1 MLPQLLVSGI
11 ALGGVYA
18 LVALGFVLLWQTART
33 VNFAQGDFLTAS
45 AVGILVLSAH
55 LPGLRPVA
63 VLGGFLLA
71 AVVLGAVFHRAVVA
85 PLLGRG
91 FLPLVMATL
100 IVAGLI
106 RILAAD
112 FFSPEPQPF
121 PAVLPGGILHV
132 AGAVLPVRD
141 LWTIGVAA
149 GAVGLLSALLRWT
162 ALGRAMRA
170 VAQNRE
176 LARVLGIDA
185 ARVTLAAF
193 VVNALLA
200 ALAAVLIAPL
210 YYVTYD
216 MGVELG
222 LKAFYA
228 AIIGGF
234 NSLPGA
240 VVGGVIVGVVET
252 LSSAALAGQ
261 YRDAVVLAVLVAL
274 ILWRPQGL
282 LGAPE
287 EEG

>member
-18 LVALGFVLLWQTART
+18 LVALGFVLLWQTTRT

-45 AVGILVLSAH
+45 AVGVLVLSAH
-55 LPGLRPVA
+55 LPGARLVA

-71 AVVLGAVFHRAVVA
+71 ALVLGVVFHQAVVR
-85 PLLGRG
+85 PLVGRG

-100 IVAGLI
+100 LVAGLI

-112 FFSPEPQPF
+112 FWSPEPQPF
-121 PAVLPGGILHV
+121 PSLVPGGILRV
-132 AGAVLPVRD
+132 GGAILPVRD
-141 LWTIGVAA
+141 LWTILVAA
-149 GAVGLLSALLRWT
+149 TAVAALSALLRWT
-162 ALGRAMRA
+162 AMGRAMRA

-176 LARVLGIDA
+176 LARVLGIDTW
-185 ARVTLAAF
+185 RVTLVAF

-200 ALAAVLIAPL
+200 AVAAVLIAPL

-240 VVGGVIVGVVET
+240 VVGGVVVGVAET

-261 YRDAVVLAVLVAL
+261 YRDAVVLLVLVAL

-282 LGAPE
+282 LGTPE
-287 EEG
+287 EGA